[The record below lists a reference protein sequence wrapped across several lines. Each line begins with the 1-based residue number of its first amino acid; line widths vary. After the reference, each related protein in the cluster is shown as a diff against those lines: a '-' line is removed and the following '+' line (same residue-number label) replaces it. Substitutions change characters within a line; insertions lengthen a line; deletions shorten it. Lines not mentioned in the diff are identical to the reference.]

1 MGATGAA
8 EPPGLYRVTRI
19 VLHQQTNNNNNNHPL
34 QVNSHSSLPWLCS
47 LGLLPRL
54 CCPGAAGGPAGR
66 QPARHGFHSLDD
78 ILQDKQGGVSPNRY
92 K

>member
-34 QVNSHSSLPWLCS
+34 QVNSHSSLPRLCS
-47 LGLLPRL
+47 LRLLPRL
-54 CCPGAAGGPAGR
+54 CCPDCVALARLVALQAGS
-66 QPARHGFHSLDD
+66 QPDTDFT
-78 ILQDKQGGVSPNRY
+78 V
-92 K
+92 